1 MVAVPADTPVTI
13 PELMPIV
20 AIVVAVLVQVPPPT
34 ASVSGVV
41 APIHTVIIPVMAA
54 GTGLT
59 VTVSTAAQPDG
70 NAEEMMAAP
79 ALLPM
84 TTPEEL
90 TVATTVLLLLHTPP
104 VVASLKLVVVPVHIY
119 GVPVMA
125 TGDGITVMDFV
136 TVQPLPNE
144 YVIVD
149 EPGKMPVTTPVV

>member
-70 NAEEMMAAP
+70 NA
-79 ALLPM
+79 
-84 TTPEEL
+84 
-90 TVATTVLLLLHTPP
+90 
-104 VVASLKLVVVPVHIY
+104 
-119 GVPVMA
+119 
-125 TGDGITVMDFV
+125 
-136 TVQPLPNE
+136 
-144 YVIVD
+144 
-149 EPGKMPVTTPVV
+149 